1 MGAKEVLGVPGRNKV
16 CAGGT
21 AGKEHA
27 LPREVSYGPAR
38 RGWVPG
44 RISLRAKSP
53 GMLCEKSE

>member
-38 RGWVPG
+38 RGWYLGV
-44 RISLRAKSP
+44 
-53 GMLCEKSE
+53 